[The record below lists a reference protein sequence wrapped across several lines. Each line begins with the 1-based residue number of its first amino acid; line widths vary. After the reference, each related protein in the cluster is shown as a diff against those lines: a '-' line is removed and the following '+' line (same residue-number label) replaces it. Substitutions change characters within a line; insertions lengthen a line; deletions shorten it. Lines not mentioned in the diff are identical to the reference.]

1 MLRRTRITPYG
12 KRRQLPKLRHS
23 DHSGDIWSMSHPDSS
38 YLDVPPSAL
47 EVLLQFGTDLGEVWV
62 ILEQK
67 YDFH

>member
-1 MLRRTRITPYG
+1 
-12 KRRQLPKLRHS
+12 
-23 DHSGDIWSMSHPDSS
+23 MSHPDSS

-47 EVLLQFGTDLGEVWV
+47 DVLLQFGTDLGEVWV